1 MYDCNFK
8 AARCVL
14 VQHPASSNVPITNA
28 NSSRTTYVN
37 DRFVF
42 WAWQGLTSCL
52 PNALLSITFKASL
65 FMDPSYDSY
74 YCEEP
79 EERQTASV
87 RERKRMCSINVAFI
101 ELRNYIPTF
110 PYEKRLSKIDTLN
123 LAIAYINM
131 LDDVLRTPEDSGK
144 YIQKCVHM
152 ARTGQYGAP
161 SWSTSDLLARLNWIK
176 WRRLGIEP
184 IA

>member
-1 MYDCNFK
+1 MT
-8 AARCVL
+8 
-14 VQHPASSNVPITNA
+14 ASSSGCGGLPVSQCPSY
-28 NSSRTTYVN
+28 SS
-37 DRFVF
+37 
-42 WAWQGLTSCL
+42 
-52 PNALLSITFKASL
+52 LSKLF
-65 FMDPSYDSY
+65 FMDSSYDSY

-79 EERQTASV
+79 EERQTASI

-131 LDDVLRTPEDSGK
+131 LDDVLRTPEDSGQ

-152 ARTGQYGAP
+152 ARTGQIGAP
-161 SWSTSDLLARLNWIK
+161 AWSTSDLLARLNWIK

>member
-1 MYDCNFK
+1 
-8 AARCVL
+8 
-14 VQHPASSNVPITNA
+14 
-28 NSSRTTYVN
+28 
-37 DRFVF
+37 
-42 WAWQGLTSCL
+42 
-52 PNALLSITFKASL
+52 
-65 FMDPSYDSY
+65 MDPTSYDSY
-74 YCEEP
+74 YCGGGAEAEP
-79 EERQTASV
+79 AERQTASV
-87 RERKRMCSINVAFI
+87 RERRRMCSINVAFV

-131 LDDVLRTPEDSGK
+131 LDDVLRTPEDSGE

-161 SWSTSDLLARLNWIK
+161 SWSTSGDSKCSITNAHQKITLDLLARLNWIK
-176 WRRLGIEP
+176 WNRLGIEP